1 MVLWESQR
9 TQVFMCQVLYYV
21 LHHLELWNI
30 DKTRLDHSNKVSIS
44 YEQANTFEMCDGS
57 LKSLI

>member
-1 MVLWESQR
+1 M
-9 TQVFMCQVLYYV
+9 FMCQVLYYV